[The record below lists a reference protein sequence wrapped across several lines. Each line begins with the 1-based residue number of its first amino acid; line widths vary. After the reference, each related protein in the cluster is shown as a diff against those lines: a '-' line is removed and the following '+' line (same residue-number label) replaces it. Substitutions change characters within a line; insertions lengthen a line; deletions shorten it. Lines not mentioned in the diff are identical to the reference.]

1 MIDKKL
7 IPFGGL
13 KKEPFSG
20 SHHGMRYFFRGDDG
34 KSSTTFTVYVY
45 PEPWCFEDTPDE
57 EKESATFP
65 LSDEGMD
72 QAIAWLFE
80 RFEAEKPRWINA
92 SKETMHTVN
101 SASWYASDFPDMMCF
116 QLFQSISFLFNNLQ
130 KFF

>member
-57 EKESATFP
+57 EKGSATLP

-101 SASWYASDFPDMMCF
+101 SAS
-116 QLFQSISFLFNNLQ
+116 
-130 KFF
+130 